1 VFQAGRRAHAE
12 EITAHDEAKRKLA
25 EAQREIQ
32 KIEEYHAKCLVVANV
47 HAPVGKVMLIDAV
60 QTLRDWLSEAS
71 AKSLRDFHNI
81 EAWHAKWTEQ
91 QVILT
96 EAQAALEAF
105 TSHGMAD
112 VRALW
117 ANGKVCEECSHPLCV
132 SHREAQE
139 SALANLG
146 RFLRAVKESD
156 ALQAMLI
163 RLSPTLAN
171 DPRQYSVVEQIA
183 IVEAEYRALV
193 HDHADLE
200 TKLEQVRE
208 AAEAG
213 KDLAGWAA
221 AIKWN
226 HRERNTEEWLA
237 GLRERIE
244 KVQAL
249 AALDAGTDPHA

>member
-1 VFQAGRRAHAE
+1 MSHCPACKGYTGTQQGKPNAYGVYAVERIPCPGCGHEDLERQLAEYEGAEEMFQAGRRAHAE

-132 SHREAQE
+132 SHRG
-139 SALANLG
+139 LLID
-146 RFLRAVKESD
+146 RDV
-156 ALQAMLI
+156 LQA
-163 RLSPTLAN
+163 TL
-171 DPRQYSVVEQIA
+171 E
-183 IVEAEYRALV
+183 RA
-193 HDHADLE
+193 
-200 TKLEQVRE
+200 RE

-226 HRERNTEEWLA
+226 HQERNTEEWLA

-249 AALDAGTDPHA
+249 TVLAGTDPHA